1 MHIYMYVYMYVYIYV
16 CIYIYIYIHI
26 HVYVYIHIQT
36 YIYMFIP
43 IYTQPF
49 ATSEDICS
57 WIDRG
62 TEREYRCC
70 KQISAVTRYVP
81 YLATYCTAD
90 ISCLL
95 HMCSSTETLSANKGA
110 AH

>member
-1 MHIYMYVYMYVYIYV
+1 MYVYIYV